1 MNKQEQIE
9 NIHNNLIN
17 GNRRDCVKQIKA
29 YGLYDFWSDY
39 KDYLEQ
45 TYGTPLSEHGANY
58 FTDMTISYF
67 RITNR

>member
-1 MNKQEQIE
+1 MKSEQLE

-17 GNRRDCVKQIKA
+17 GNRRDCVKQIQE

-39 KDYLEQ
+39 FAYLGE
-45 TYGTPLSEHGANY
+45 LY
-58 FTDMTISYF
+58 FDKTVIAGYFSDMTISYF